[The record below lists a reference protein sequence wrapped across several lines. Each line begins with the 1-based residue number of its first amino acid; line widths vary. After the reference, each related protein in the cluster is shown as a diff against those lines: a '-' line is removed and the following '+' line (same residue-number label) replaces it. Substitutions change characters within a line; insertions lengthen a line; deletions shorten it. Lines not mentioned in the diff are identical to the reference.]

1 MKSITQKA
9 KYKQSVIKYSLKYG
23 VSKASRKF
31 NEHRKTIYRW
41 REKYGGTLKSLEDK
55 SRKPHYHP
63 KQHTLE
69 EIELIKRY
77 KANNKKT
84 GLVVLWVK
92 LSKAGYTRTVQGLY
106 GVMKRMEIMK
116 KHQAKRKNMKQNHIS
131 K

>member
-1 MKSITQKA
+1 METEENVIQESYSKLNETFSEDDFVYEQKVLVA
-9 KYKQSVIKYSLKYG
+9 
-23 VSKASRKF
+23 
-31 NEHRKTIYRW
+31 
-41 REKYGGTLKSLEDK
+41 K